1 LRFSGKGKGP
11 RDYDPLNLNSV
22 VADVIT
28 QTRPLWKDESERTGA
43 VIIIETDY
51 SDGDLTTEANA
62 AELRSVLYNIIKN
75 SVHSMPGGGTLS
87 FKTGKTGEGIYITV
101 SDTGTGMDEETKTR
115 IFQPFFTTK
124 GFGQGMGLGM
134 STAYTIVKEH
144 GGEIY
149 VKATEPGK
157 GTSIEIILP
166 YSKEKEK
173 TLKNIIPG
181 YECPARVLWVDDE
194 EMVRNAGKKQLE
206 KLKHYADTAASGD
219 EALNMLQSRQ
229 YDLMITD
236 IGMPGMSGWQLA
248 GKVRGKYPGMKVVVV
263 TGWDTDVSNED
274 KEKYGIGYVLGKPV
288 DLEQLNHL
296 VAEVMQLKQK

>member
-1 LRFSGKGKGP
+1 
-11 RDYDPLNLNSV
+11 
-22 VADVIT
+22 
-28 QTRPLWKDESERTGA
+28 
-43 VIIIETDY
+43 
-51 SDGDLTTEANA
+51 
-62 AELRSVLYNIIKN
+62 
-75 SVHSMPGGGTLS
+75 MPGGGTLS